1 MRYAVTSRPYL
12 LTPQREESERYPYRR
27 VWRTAWLEAL
37 LLLAIAAALAFG
49 TRLIELR
56 LPADLERAL
65 SFAYA
70 LLPLSLWLSISYA
83 AERRALQP
91 RRNLPAVLML
101 SGLAASGVAVP
112 LTSIFAAEEW
122 LSTASGLNR
131 IIGYTLTV
139 GMVHEPLKYAVL
151 RYSVWRTDF
160 NTRLDA
166 VAYAMAAAVGF
177 ATALNVHFALTNT
190 LSLASAALRM
200 TEIALAQIAISPI
213 IGFVL
218 YELRKPTVFVLTPL
232 LGVLIA
238 ALFNALSIVIRA
250 GLIVS
255 GISRTSTA
263 NNAIYGLGMAVFL
276 VVVLF
281 SALSFLVRA
290 ADEREALRAGEVR

>member
-1 MRYAVTSRPYL
+1 MTSRLYL
-12 LTPQREESERYPYRR
+12 LTPQREDSDRYPYRR
-27 VWRTAWLEAL
+27 VWRTAWLEAVL
-37 LLLAIAAALAFG
+37 LLGIATTLVFG
-49 TRLIELR
+49 MRLTELR
-56 LPADLERAL
+56 LPADLERTL
-65 SFAYA
+65 SFAFG
-70 LLPLSLWLSISYA
+70 LLPLSLWLSISYI

-91 RRNLPAVLML
+91 RRNLLAVVTLG
-101 SGLAASGVAVP
+101 GLAASGVAVP
-112 LTSIFAAEEW
+112 LTTLFAPEEW

-131 IIGYTLTV
+131 IVGYTLSV
-139 GMVHEPLKYAVL
+139 GIVHEFLKYAVL

-160 NTRLDA
+160 TTRLDA

-177 ATALNVHFALTNT
+177 ATALNIHFALNNT
-190 LSLASAALRM
+190 LNLASAALRM

-213 IGFVL
+213 LGFVL
-218 YELRKPTVFVLTPL
+218 YELRKPNVFILTPM
-232 LGVLIA
+232 LGVLVA

-255 GISRTSTA
+255 NVSRTSTA
-263 NNAIYGLGMAVFL
+263 NNAIYGLGMALFL

>member
-1 MRYAVTSRPYL
+1 MTSQPYL
-12 LTPQREESERYPYRR
+12 LTPQREESDRYPYRR

-37 LLLAIAAALAFG
+37 ILLTLTAALFLS
-49 TRLIELR
+49 TQLIGLR
-56 LPADLERAL
+56 LPAPAERAL
-65 SFAYA
+65 SFVYA
-70 LLPLSLWLSISYA
+70 LLPLGLWLGISYA
-83 AERRALQP
+83 AERRAPQP
-91 RRNLPAVLML
+91 RRNLPAVVML
-101 SGLAASGVAVP
+101 GGLAASGVAVP
-112 LTSIFAAEEW
+112 LTAIFAAEEW

-139 GMVHEPLKYAVL
+139 GVVHEFLKYAVL

-166 VAYAMAAAVGF
+166 VAYSIAAAIGF
-177 ATALNVHFALTNT
+177 ATALNIHFALNNT
-190 LSLASAALRM
+190 LNLASAALRM
-200 TEIALAQIAISPI
+200 TEITLAQVAISPI
-213 IGFVL
+213 LGFVL
-218 YELRKPTVFVLTPL
+218 YELRKPNVFVLTPV

-255 GISRTSTA
+255 GVSRTSTA
-263 NNAIYGLGMAVFL
+263 NNAIYGLGMALFL
-276 VVVLF
+276 IVVLF